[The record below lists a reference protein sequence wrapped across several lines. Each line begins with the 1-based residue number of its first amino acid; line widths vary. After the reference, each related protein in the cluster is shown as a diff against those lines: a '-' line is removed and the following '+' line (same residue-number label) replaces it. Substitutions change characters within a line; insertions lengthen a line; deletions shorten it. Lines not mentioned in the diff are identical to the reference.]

1 MRLSTPTWGT
11 LLKTPTLLG
20 GGDRKNGSGGAAA
33 PPTTFLD
40 VVSAVLE
47 PLGGKLPGLP
57 PTLGLRE
64 LG

>member
-1 MRLSTPTWGT
+1 MRSSRPTWGT

-20 GGDRKNGSGGAAA
+20 GGDRRNGSGGAAA
-33 PPTTFLD
+33 LPRTFSD

-47 PLGGKLPGLP
+47 PLGGKLLDLP